1 MTSELY
7 RKYRPADFKDVLG
20 QDAAIKMLVE
30 FGRRKAL
37 PHCLLFTGPSG
48 CGKTTIAR
56 ILKNKLK
63 CSDADYEELNTAD
76 FRGIDTARQIRGKM
90 GMAPMSGKV
99 RIWLI
104 DEAHKL
110 TGDAQNALLKMFED
124 TPSHVYFILA
134 TTDPH
139 KLLRTIRTRATEIA
153 LKDVRAKDM
162 EKLVRKVYEQET
174 GADLDDEV
182 CDRIVDRACGSPRKA
197 LVLLNQVLAKD
208 DADAALDALNAIE
221 SEVDAI
227 ELARELLSPKSTW
240 AKLAKI
246 MNNIE
251 GIEQQA
257 EGIRRMVLRLYVEC
271 GAWERKDVFACCCDH

>member
-1 MTSELY
+1 
-7 RKYRPADFKDVLG
+7 
-20 QDAAIKMLVE
+20 
-30 FGRRKAL
+30 
-37 PHCLLFTGPSG
+37 
-48 CGKTTIAR
+48 
-56 ILKNKLK
+56 
-63 CSDADYEELNTAD
+63 
-76 FRGIDTARQIRGKM
+76 M

-257 EGIRRMVLRLYVEC
+257 EGIRRMVLAYMSSVALGNGKMSSRAVAIIDCFQDPYYDTGKRVWFCRVGMRRIQIE
-271 GAWERKDVFACCCDH
+271 F